1 MDLHPAEALSL
12 SDWEKPLGVRSNPE
26 GTRDP
31 GGLPEGLSRA
41 SKSTGGGLGVCVT

>member
-26 GTRDP
+26 GTRDCQKARP
-31 GGLPEGLSRA
+31 VSA
-41 SKSTGGGLGVCVT
+41 KAQGVAWVYVSLE